1 MAGAGT
7 LTDPYI
13 VSTWEEMESLLTSGG
28 YIKFTDDCYLGTVKL
43 KSYNIVNREFT
54 GFIDSPHVINYSGTH
69 VEGNSN
75 HFSTQINFNNCV
87 IDTIEIE
94 GFDYSKADFTSSS
107 SLREEGYIVNM
118 RAVVYPFTI
127 YAIRNLTVNHIKLNT
142 PYDLFGG
149 ILHLINIKCNDIS
162 APSVPY
168 RYKDAN
174 WLYHYGIFTYP
185 YAPKFTNCRLVINTE
200 NLGLKLPLQFTERIL
215 YYYDNT
221 WQVSENIY
229 TAQYTNCEI
238 IYNCKYT
245 WDIGGTPDS
254 SNNIGV
260 QDEIDAQF
268 YLFFPN
274 MLNSAFMNCYIG
286 GDLYISDKSK
296 FCLGYKW
303 GQRYINAS
311 MYPYYWGF
319 ASSKNP
325 VYGNECI
332 VNFHINNGERVFNI
346 KPTNSGMGP
355 TSGTDIPIFYEITYL
370 KFYNSIFVRNNGQI
384 PFNDSPVESTPVDIE
399 DLEDPNSP
407 DNPFNSDN
415 PPFNIE
421 PDDGERIDPSKDM
434 PSDEQRVPH
443 AYSPFINNGEPFL
456 KTINHSIIIPNDVNR
471 FGTLDIQ
478 SNISY
483 GAFLYNKSLP
493 DRIMYNND
501 EIQFVVLSNGNSN
514 TAYFQSVYKNPPC
527 VISIPFN
534 IIDNNNSGETDKNNY
549 RYRKNRESTY
559 SKFINNQ
566 WTDEPIL
573 KQVDTDGESAVL
585 NQEVHLSGNYYGNW
599 ESQRCVNYSMENYV
613 DNELVIKNNNTAYI
627 VSKNFLEDLSWTI
640 CIKAKA
646 NEYSDTSVLFN
657 LLLLKNDLTTESL
670 YIHAKE
676 EKYYSNINKEH
687 TEKEITCDFSESHE
701 FMIMCSNYNDYKYV
715 TLFIDKEYIDIFD
728 IGSYN
733 EIVQCSIGLVKHDT
747 FDSTN
752 LKNFFGN
759 IDYIDIYS
767 TDLNRDYNK
776 EYFEFVEITA
786 TEVDENRE
794 LTRASRKF
802 ESANELLEYMKESEN
817 TIYNLSIQ
825 TPDDVCF
832 IDNHTFDKC
841 SQINEVVFDDGPSEL
856 AKDCY
861 DTGIGLFSN
870 CTNLTRVTLPNTLIN
885 INNAMFTKCSNLTY
899 INIPDNVTNIGMYA
913 FNECTS
919 LSTVDNFENSLT
931 ETIGKKAFYKSAI
944 SALTLPDT
952 VAFIGKSAFESCSQL
967 TNVILPDTL
976 GLIGES
982 AFRSCSQ
989 LTDVTLCG
997 YISDYAF
1004 FNCTALENIDLCE
1017 NTEITHI
1024 GASAFHS
1031 TSFYNSA
1038 SGAVYICNWLYKV
1051 KDINDDGILELE
1063 EGTVGIAVSAHSD
1076 IKTTTT
1082 ITTLPNNE
1090 VVYETTYSN
1099 VIKSVLLNDSL
1110 KYINNSAFSGTWI
1123 ESITIPDSVIEL
1135 EPAVFYNCSKL
1146 RTITLPASLT
1156 VISASLCNG
1165 CTSLETIYPL
1175 TNITIIEAQAFKN
1188 CNALHEITLSD
1199 DVEYI
1204 GDAAFQ
1210 NCSTIE
1216 ELKLTDN
1223 VTIDGFNFIKGCTSL
1238 KSLFFPKSLIRGI
1251 QNYGLKTLTS
1261 LEEIDVSKDHSLYI
1275 SEDNIVYGK
1284 DSVIRIYSYD
1294 YHASEKE
1301 VLYFVPCNY
1310 QETDIIISDDVTILF
1325 GDPFKDC
1332 VNIETIAFNSPI
1344 KYISEDA
1351 FSNCINLVQ
1360 VDIELTN
1367 ITGSS
1372 TINFGGFSDCV
1383 NLTTINISQSSWNS
1397 IETMYN
1403 DAFKNCENLELSNL
1417 PSSLKYINN
1426 NAFYNCK
1433 NIEIASLPSSLIS
1446 IGFNAFYGCENLIVS
1461 DTTNL
1466 TNINNIGGYAFAFS
1480 GIASPILN
1488 QNITS
1493 IARNTYQGC
1502 DNITSVTIP
1511 STITSIGEYA
1521 FADCSNIITVDIN
1534 SNLSDMDVT
1543 AFANCNNL
1551 TGFTVVNTNTTFS
1564 AVDGVLFSTY
1574 DNTHRQ
1580 LIQYPAGNTNTSYT
1594 LPTDIVRNDGQDLYM
1609 AETAFGNANNL
1620 KTIVFPESLTF
1631 ISGMFKNWTGV
1642 ETLTIPTTVTRMNRS
1657 AFSNCT
1663 NLKTIYIH
1671 KNMTLINR
1679 SVFTGCDNVTDIY
1692 LDFISTSTSSVKTNA
1707 PYGAI
1712 NATVHYRD
1720 ENITRVEFTGEPK
1733 LTYNQRET
1741 ISIGNLSATLYYED
1755 SEHNEYSMN
1764 VTNKLVA
1771 NPAVGTVMNNAGEYT
1786 LTVTFTGLNGIDY
1799 VQTYTINVQEKNAI
1813 TITQLDEN
1821 NEKTDTVQEVETVAN
1836 AVTFLKNH
1844 TSNRYDVEIPNNVG
1858 TTEFTNSQFKN
1869 CTALYSISIPTD
1881 FSTINNELFSGCAN
1895 LNTVTLPNTIT
1906 TIGTSAFNNCTN
1918 LTNITIPQSVQ
1929 VIETNAFKGC
1939 TNIINGTS
1947 ECYKDNWLLS
1957 YSGATGEISIADNTI
1972 GIASS
1977 TFSGN
1982 RNITSVTLPDSVL
1995 YINHDAFYGC
2005 SKLTNINIPESIK
2018 TISNNCFY
2026 GCILTDITLPHDLK
2040 HIGNNAFRN
2049 CTKLNNIVI
2058 PNSVTYIGTN
2068 AFYGC
2073 TAFTEIT
2080 LPDSIESV
2088 ESDSF
2093 YNCTNV
2099 TTINIGNNLINID
2112 NLYLSNKLQEI
2123 NVSDNNEHLSSV
2135 DGVLYNKAKTIL
2147 IKVPKAT
2154 NITDLTIANTVT
2166 TINTDAIRECS
2177 NITNIS
2183 IPDSVLSIGS
2193 HALYDSRATFTIPN
2207 NVSNIESYAF
2217 SNCVNITEY
2226 VSSSTITSIGD
2237 YAFNNCTKLENVTI
2251 NENIIS
2257 IGKYCFNG
2265 CSKLTNLTINNGIKH
2280 IGIYAFASCSLL
2292 NNVTIPNSVETLG
2305 ERAFNKCTNLTNIT
2319 ISENIQTSGNYV
2331 FSECSNLETIVLPDN
2346 LPNIFGMFNKCTK
2359 LKTVNIPNNITS
2371 IGNYAFSECT
2381 SIESINIPDGITS
2394 IGDYAFYKCSKL
2406 FNINIAKSGLVNIGS
2421 YAFGECALLPNQ
2433 TIENTSLQT
2442 ISNGAFSGCS
2452 SITSMTIPD
2461 TVTSIKEKAFANC
2474 TNLTTLNMSTKISSI
2489 ATSLFENCAK
2499 LTNITIP
2506 DNVTSIGNS
2515 AFKGCESFTNIVI
2528 PDTVTSIDRYAFI
2541 NCINLE
2547 RCNIPNNLKVISESI
2562 FQNCKKLVN
2571 VSIPESVTT
2580 IGINCFNGCES
2591 IKSINIPKSVTTI
2604 YSTPFLGCKS
2614 LKSISVDSDNTKFSS
2629 VDDVLFDKTVTNL
2642 IAYPIDKDIT
2652 EYSVPNTV
2660 TTITNY
2666 SFAYSLKLT
2675 TINIPSSVT
2684 SISSNT
2690 FQYSENIATINI
2702 DKTTNSIRYYPWGA
2716 TSATIN
2722 WIG

>member
-75 HFSTQINFNNCV
+75 HFPTQINFNNCI

-168 RYKDAN
+168 RYKDVN

-200 NLGLKLPLQFTERIL
+200 NLGLKLPLQYTERIL
-215 YYYDNT
+215 YYYNNT
-221 WQVSENIY
+221 WQISENIY

-245 WDIGGTPDS
+245 WDIGGTPNS

-260 QDEIDAQF
+260 QGEIDAQF

-296 FCLGYKW
+296 FCLGYKRS
-303 GQRYINAS
+303 QSYINAS

-346 KPTNSGMGP
+346 KPTVSGMGP

-384 PFNDSPVESTPVDIE
+384 PFNDSPSESTPVDIE

-407 DNPFNSDN
+407 DNPFNSDT
-415 PPFNIE
+415 PPFDIE
-421 PDDGERIDPSKDM
+421 TDDGERIDPSKDM
-434 PSDEQRVPH
+434 PSDEQSVPH

-527 VISIPFN
+527 VVSIPFN
-534 IIDNNNSGETDKNNY
+534 IIDNNDSGETDKNNY

-599 ESQRCVNYSMENYV
+599 ESQRCVNYSTENYV
-613 DNELVIKNNNTAYI
+613 DNELVVKNNNTAYI
-627 VSKNFLEDLSWTI
+627 VSKNFMEDLSWTI

-657 LLLLKNDLTTESL
+657 LLLLRNDLTTNSL
-670 YIHAKE
+670 YIHAKG
-676 EKYYSNINKEH
+676 EKYYSNINKEF
-687 TEKEITCDFSESHE
+687 TEREITCDFSKSHE

-715 TLFIDKEYIDIFD
+715 ILFIDKEYIDIFD
-728 IGSYN
+728 IGGYN
-733 EIVQCSIGLVKHDT
+733 GIVQCSIGLVKHDT

-752 LKNFFGN
+752 LKNFFGS

-767 TDLNRDYNK
+767 SDLNRDYNK

-832 IDNHTFDKC
+832 IDNYTFDKC
-841 SQINEVVFDDGPSEL
+841 NQINEVVFDDGPSEL

-861 DTGIGLFSN
+861 DTGVGLFSN
-870 CTNLTRVTLPNTLIN
+870 CTNLSKMTLPDTLIN
-885 INNAMFTKCSNLTY
+885 INNAMFTKCSNLSY
-899 INIPDNVTNIGMYA
+899 INIPNNLKNIGAYA
-913 FNECTS
+913 FNDCTS
-919 LSTVDNFENSLT
+919 LTTINGISESNI
-931 ETIGKKAFYKSAI
+931 ETIGERAFLKSSI
-944 SALTLPDT
+944 SSL
-952 VAFIGKSAFESCSQL
+952 
-967 TNVILPDTL
+967 ILPSTITF
-976 GLIGES
+976 IGES
-982 AFRSCSQ
+982 AFNSCKS
-989 LTDVTLCG
+989 LTEVTLCG

-1004 FNCTALENIDLCE
+1004 NVCTALETVNVCE
-1017 NTEITHI
+1017 SKEITHI
-1024 GASAFHS
+1024 GENAFNN
-1031 TSFYNSA
+1031 TAIYNSVNDI
-1038 SGAVYICNWLYKV
+1038 SYIGKWLYKV
-1051 KDINDDGILELE
+1051 KNIDDEGILELRDD
-1063 EGTVGIAVSAHSD
+1063 TVGVAVKGANTNKIKSVIFNDTLKYIDDFAFSNSQITSAILPNTVIEIGKSAFANC
-1076 IKTTTT
+1076 TQLQTLSLPVT
-1082 ITTLPNNE
+1082 ITTIPFGLCSKCGE
-1090 VVYETTYSN
+1090 
-1099 VIKSVLLNDSL
+1099 LLNINLENIEIINDKAFADCTNLNAIILGNKL
-1110 KYINNSAFSGTWI
+1110 KYIGKYAFSNCT
-1123 ESITIPDSVIEL
+1123 TIKQLNLYDDIYIDYW
-1135 EPAVFYNCSKL
+1135 FIKN
-1146 RTITLPASLT
+1146 
-1156 VISASLCNG
+1156 
-1165 CTSLETIYPL
+1165 CTSLESLYLPNTINNTDYCDLDTL
-1175 TNITIIEAQAFKN
+1175 T
-1188 CNALHEITLSD
+1188 
-1199 DVEYI
+1199 
-1204 GDAAFQ
+1204 
-1210 NCSTIE
+1210 
-1216 ELKLTDN
+1216 
-1223 VTIDGFNFIKGCTSL
+1223 
-1238 KSLFFPKSLIRGI
+1238 
-1251 QNYGLKTLTS
+1251 GLK
-1261 LEEIDVSKDHSLYI
+1261 EISVSDSNKYYLAENNILYRK
-1275 SEDNIVYGK
+1275 SCSYF
-1284 DSVIRIYSYD
+1284 IYSGFSYD
-1294 YHASEKE
+1294 ISDKGVVVY
-1301 VLYFVPCNY
+1301 VPCNY
-1310 QETDIIISDDVTILF
+1310 QETDIDIPADTIIIYKSAF
-1325 GDPFKDC
+1325 ADC
-1332 VNIETIAFNSPI
+1332 KNIEHITFNSPI
-1344 KYISEDA
+1344 MYINDSA
-1351 FSNCINLVQ
+1351 FANCDNLIDVS
-1360 VDIELTN
+1360 IELAPLENKT
-1367 ITGSS
+1367 SV
-1372 TINFGGFSDCV
+1372 TIPNKCFFNCS
-1383 NLTTINISQSSWNS
+1383 NLENINISQTSWDLVTH
-1397 IETMYN
+1397 IN
-1403 DAFKNCENLELSNL
+1403 DNAFDGCESLILNNL
-1417 PSSLKYINN
+1417 PNSLVSVWNE
-1426 NAFYNCK
+1426 AFNNCK
-1433 NIEIASLPSSLIS
+1433 NIQISSLPETLQE
-1446 IGFNAFYGCENLIVS
+1446 IGGGAFYGCENICIS

-1466 TNINNIGGYAFAFS
+1466 TNINRVGGSAFAFS

-1493 IARNTYQGC
+1493 IASYTYQGC
-1502 DNITSVTIP
+1502 NNITSLTIP
-1511 STITSIGEYA
+1511 SNITSIGDYA
-1521 FADCSNIITVDIN
+1521 FSECDGITNVNIN
-1534 SNLSDMDVT
+1534 SNITNISLS
-1543 AFANCNNL
+1543 AFMYCKSIES
-1551 TGFTVVNTNTTFS
+1551 FSVIDTNTKYS
-1564 AVDGVLFSTY
+1564 AVDGVLFEQDSMSGKY
-1574 DNTHRQ
+1574 
-1580 LIQYPAGNTNTSYT
+1580 LMQYPAGNSRTTYT
-1594 LPTDIVRNDGQDLYM
+1594 LPNDIVKTSGSDYTLKIRPN
-1609 AETAFGNANNL
+1609 AFSNASNL
-1620 KTIVFPESLTF
+1620 KTIIIPENVTF
-1631 ISGMFKNWTGV
+1631 IDRDASFSNWTGV
-1642 ETLTIPTTVTRMNRS
+1642 ETLIIPSNVKKINSTPFN
-1657 AFSNCT
+1657 NCT

-1671 KNMTLINR
+1671 KNMTLLANT
-1679 SVFTGCDNVTDIY
+1679 VFTGCDNVTDIY
-1692 LDFISTSTSSVKTNA
+1692 LDFVSTSTSSVKTNA
-1707 PYGAI
+1707 PYGAT
-1712 NATVHYRD
+1712 NAKIHYMD
-1720 ENITRVEFTGEPK
+1720 ENITRVEFTGAPK
-1733 LTYNQRET
+1733 TEYNQRET
-1741 ISIGNLSATLYYED
+1741 ISIENLKVIMYYED
-1755 SEHNEYSMN
+1755 SEHNEYSID
-1764 VTNKLVA
+1764 VTKKAVVS
-1771 NPAVGTVMNNAGEYT
+1771 PAVGTVMADAGEFT
-1786 LTVTFTGLNGIDY
+1786 LTVTYTGLNEVDY
-1799 VQTYTINVQEKNAI
+1799 SKSYNISVGEKNAVR
-1813 TITQLDEN
+1813 ITQLDEN
-1821 NEKTDTVQEVETVAN
+1821 NEKTDTVQEVETIAN

-1844 TSNRYDVEIPNNVG
+1844 TSNRYDIDIPNNVG

-1881 FSTINNELFSGCAN
+1881 FSTINNELFSGCTN

-2026 GCILTDITLPHDLK
+2026 GCIFTNITLPHDLK

-2112 NLYLSNKLQEI
+2112 NLYLSSKLQEI
-2123 NVSDNNEHLSSV
+2123 NVSDNNEYLSSV
-2135 DGVLYNKAKTIL
+2135 DGVLYNKAKTTL

-2166 TINTDAIRECS
+2166 TISADAIRECS

-2193 HALYDSRATFTIPN
+2193 HAFYDSKATFTIPN
-2207 NVSNIESYAF
+2207 NISSIESYAF
-2217 SNCVNITEY
+2217 SDCINITEY
-2226 VSSSTITSIGD
+2226 VSSNTITSIGD
-2237 YAFNNCTKLENVTI
+2237 YAFNNCTKLESVTI

-2265 CSKLTNLTINNGIKH
+2265 CSKLMNLTINNGIKY
-2280 IGIYAFASCSLL
+2280 IDIYAFANCSLL
-2292 NNVTIPNSVETLG
+2292 NNVTMPDSVETLG
-2305 ERAFNKCTNLTNIT
+2305 ERAFSKCTSLTNIT
-2319 ISENIQTSGNYV
+2319 ISENIQTNGNYV

-2346 LPNIFGMFNKCTK
+2346 LPNISGMFNKCTK
-2359 LKTVNIPNNITS
+2359 LKNVNIPNNITS
-2371 IGNYAFSECT
+2371 IGNYAFSECS

-2406 FNINIAKSGLVNIGS
+2406 FSINIAKSGLFNIGS
-2421 YAFGECALLPNQ
+2421 YAFGECSLLPNQ
-2433 TIENTSLQT
+2433 HIENTSLQT

-2461 TVTSIKEKAFANC
+2461 TVTSIREKAFANC
-2474 TNLTTLNMSTKISSI
+2474 TNLTTSNIPTKISSI
-2489 ATSLFENCAK
+2489 ATSLFENCTN

-2506 DNVTSIGNS
+2506 DNITSIGNS

-2547 RCNIPNNLKVISESI
+2547 SCNIPNNLKVISEST

-2580 IGINCFNGCES
+2580 IGISCFNGCES
-2591 IKSINIPKSVTTI
+2591 IESINIPKSVTTI